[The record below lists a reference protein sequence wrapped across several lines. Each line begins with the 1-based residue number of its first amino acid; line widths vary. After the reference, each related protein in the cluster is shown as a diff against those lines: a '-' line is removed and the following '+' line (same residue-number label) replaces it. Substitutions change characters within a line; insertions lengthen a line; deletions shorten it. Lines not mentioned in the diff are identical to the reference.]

1 MKAKYIYILKLESK
15 KWYIGI
21 SENIENRINNHIK
34 GKGSRWTNIYKPL
47 KLIKSYKIK
56 DLHDEDKVTIEYMEK
71 YGINN
76 VRGGSF
82 CNIELS
88 EAEKE
93 VLRKMI
99 KTQNNKCFKCGQ
111 DGHYSNKCTEEWI
124 DVSDSESESE
134 YESEERY
141 NKCFRCNRKGH
152 MRNNCYAK
160 TDVYGNKLYDES
172 EDEDISIDE
181 EYEEYEEYEDD
192 CYKCFRC
199 NRKGHMRNNC
209 YAKTDVYGNYIKN

>member
-1 MKAKYIYILKLESK
+1 M
-15 KWYIGI
+15 
-21 SENIENRINNHIK
+21 IK
-34 GKGSRWTNIYKPL
+34 
-47 KLIKSYKIK
+47 IKSYKIK

-82 CNIELS
+82 CNIKLS

-181 EYEEYEEYEDD
+181 EYEDD
-192 CYKCFRC
+192 SAQSLIDKIF
-199 NRKGHMRNNC
+199 G
-209 YAKTDVYGNYIKN
+209 KNFNTVSYLQQNAYNSFILMNPSEKLNDI

>member
-1 MKAKYIYILKLESK
+1 MCYY
-15 KWYIGI
+15 
-21 SENIENRINNHIK
+21 
-34 GKGSRWTNIYKPL
+34 
-47 KLIKSYKIK
+47 
-56 DLHDEDKVTIEYMEK
+56 KVTIEYMEK

-82 CNIELS
+82 CNIKLS

-141 NKCFRCNRKGH
+141 NKCFRCNRIAGCFGSLAQLVEQRTFNPLVTGSNPVRPTKTNKGLACASCGSAPFSFQGGRLLWH
-152 MRNNCYAK
+152 WW
-160 TDVYGNKLYDES
+160 
-172 EDEDISIDE
+172 
-181 EYEEYEEYEDD
+181 
-192 CYKCFRC
+192 
-199 NRKGHMRNNC
+199 
-209 YAKTDVYGNYIKN
+209 